1 MCLRPTLTTVNSR
14 LNYLPLGTALI
25 KNYVRLH
32 VGRNLKI
39 SALPYEAEAPLKKKT
54 NTSGDSGIYC
64 IFFKLIL

>member
-14 LNYLPLGTALI
+14 LNYLPLGMALI

-39 SALPYEAEAPLKKKT
+39 SALPYEAEAPLKKRQT
-54 NTSGDSGIYC
+54 HQEIPGYTVYFLN
-64 IFFKLIL
+64 